1 MNSDLISYRVLLAVP
16 SASLRGL
23 LRQGAGQASVP
34 AEVAEADSA
43 AAAVSLLAQG
53 GIDLVLLDGGLSSDD
68 KTRICKAAQATKEQP
83 LVIAVGKHGE
93 EGDADG
99 SVRKPGTAEEAQKAI
114 DGCVRA
120 GLPTR
125 ALIVDDSSTMRG
137 IVRKILSAGKFPVEV
152 DDTDNGPKAVEEIEA
167 GNFDIVFLDCN
178 MPGVDALAVLAEMR
192 RLAPHVTVVMMTS
205 TDDHSVTDRARLAG
219 VTEFLQKPFY
229 PADVDAVLYR
239 FHHIEAP
246 ARKS

>member
-23 LRQGAGQASVP
+23 LRQGAGQASVS
-34 AEVAEADSA
+34 AEIAEADSA
-43 AAAVSLLAQG
+43 AVAEALLARG
-53 GIDLVLLDGGLSSDD
+53 GIDLVLLDGGLSPDD
-68 KTRICKAAQATKEQP
+68 KTRICKAAQATREQP
-83 LVIAVGKHGE
+83 LVIALGKHGE

-99 SVRKPGTAEEAQKAI
+99 CVRKPGSADDAQKTI
-114 DGCVRA
+114 DGCIRA

-125 ALIVDDSSTMRG
+125 ALVVDDSSTMRG
-137 IVRKILSAGKFPVEV
+137 IVRKILSASKFPVEV
-152 DDTDNGPKAVEEIEA
+152 GDTDDAGKAVEEVET
-167 GNFDIVFLDCN
+167 GNFD
-178 MPGVDALAVLAEMR
+178 MPGVDGLAILTEIR
-192 RLAPHVTVVMMTS
+192 RLAPHVTVVIMTS

-219 VTEFLQKPFY
+219 ATEFLKKPFY

-239 FHHIEAP
+239 FHQIEAP

>member
-23 LRQGAGQASVP
+23 LRQGAGQASVS
-34 AEVAEADSA
+34 AEIAEADSA
-43 AAAVSLLAQG
+43 AVAEALLARG
-53 GIDLVLLDGGLSSDD
+53 GIDLVLLDGGLSPDD
-68 KTRICKAAQATKEQP
+68 KTRICKAAQATREQP
-83 LVIAVGKHGE
+83 LVIALGKHGE

-99 SVRKPGTAEEAQKAI
+99 CVRKPGSADDAQKTI
-114 DGCVRA
+114 DGCIRA

-125 ALIVDDSSTMRG
+125 ALVVDDSSTMRG
-137 IVRKILSAGKFPVEV
+137 IVRKILSASKFPVEV
-152 DDTDNGPKAVEEIEA
+152 GDTDDAGKAFEEVET
-167 GNFDIVFLDCN
+167 GNFDIVLLDCD
-178 MPGVDALAVLAEMR
+178 MPGVDGLAILTEIR
-192 RLAPHVTVVMMTS
+192 RLAPHVTVVIMTS

-219 VTEFLQKPFY
+219 ATEFLKKPFY

-239 FHHIEAP
+239 FHQIEAP